1 MELPDFMGLPPI
13 TVIGLFAAI
22 MVAVAFEA
30 VNGFHDAANAVAT
43 VIYTNSLS
51 PRSAVLL
58 SGVCNFFGVYLGGVG
73 VAFAIVHLL
82 PVDLLVNVGSRA
94 GLAMIFAILI
104 AATTWNLGTWYRGI
118 PASSSHTL
126 IGAIVGVGMAN
137 SLIRGEPILSGMSF
151 GNVEAIMLSLL
162 ISPLLGFALAAAL
175 FIFFQRWAK
184 DGRLYGPP
192 HRGKPPVWVRSM
204 LLGTSVGVSLAHGSN
219 DGQKGVGLVMI
230 ILIGIIPSHFAL
242 NPDYRTKST
251 HDVVSSLRQMAGEVG
266 SKQNVT
272 LHQVDSRESEATY
285 RLMACPSGASPTI
298 DGQLEEIASLIEK
311 HDCLG
316 AVSPSERSQVR
327 RKILMLED
335 NIKTIVRSGMIDLT
349 QVEKSN
355 MNKARA
361 ELRAMTDYAP
371 GWVILM
377 VATAIGLGTMI
388 GWERVVVTVGE
399 KIGRIPLNY
408 AQGVS
413 SQTVAMVTIGLA
425 DMLAL
430 PVSTTHALSSGVT
443 GSMVASGV
451 GLKYA
456 TLRDI
461 AMAWILT
468 LPVTVF
474 LSGTLFLL
482 FLSLVKI

>member
-1 MELPDFMGLPPI
+1 MELLEFLNMPSTALIGLP
-13 TVIGLFAAI
+13 AAV

-58 SGVCNFFGVYLGGVG
+58 SGVCNFFGVYMGGLG

-82 PVDLLVNVGSRA
+82 PLDLLINVGSRA

-126 IGAIVGVGMAN
+126 IGAIVGVGIAN

-162 ISPLLGFALAAAL
+162 ISPLLGFALAAVL
-175 FIFFQRWAK
+175 LIFFQRWAK
-184 DGRLYGPP
+184 DERLYGPP
-192 HRGKPPVWVRSM
+192 HRSKPPVWVRSM

-219 DGQKGVGLVMI
+219 DGQKGVGLLMI
-230 ILIGIIPSHFAL
+230 ILIGIIPTHFAL
-242 NPDYRTKST
+242 NPDYRTKSA
-251 HDVVSSLRQMAGEVG
+251 HDVVSSLKQMAGEVG
-266 SKQNVT
+266 LKQSVT
-272 LHQVDSRESEATY
+272 HNQVDSTDSEATY
-285 RLMACPSGASPTI
+285 RLMACPSGASATI
-298 DGQLEEIASLIEK
+298 EGQLEEIASLIEK

-335 NIKTIVRSGMIDLT
+335 NIKTIVRSGMRDLT
-349 QVEKSN
+349 QVETSN
-355 MNKARA
+355 MNKASA
-361 ELRAMTDYAP
+361 ELRTMTDYAP
-371 GWVILM
+371 GWVIFM

-388 GWERVVVTVGE
+388 GWKRVVVTVGE

-430 PVSTTHALSSGVT
+430 PVSTTHVLSSGVT

-461 AMAWILT
+461 ALAWILT
-468 LPVTVF
+468 LPVTIF

-482 FLSLVKI
+482 FLSLAKI

>member
-1 MELPDFMGLPPI
+1 MELLGIMGLSPI

-22 MVAVAFEA
+22 VVALAFEA

-43 VIYTNSLS
+43 VIYTNSLC
-51 PRSAVLL
+51 PRTAVLL

-104 AATTWNLGTWYRGI
+104 AAIAWNLGTWYKGI

-126 IGAIVGVGMAN
+126 IGSIVGVGIVN
-137 SLIRGEPILSGMSF
+137 SLIRGEPILSGLSI
-151 GNVEAIMLSLL
+151 GNVEAVILSLL
-162 ISPLLGFALAAAL
+162 ISPLLGFSLAAAL
-175 FIFFQRWAK
+175 LIFFRRWAR
-184 DGRLYGPP
+184 DGQLYGTP
-192 HRGKPPVWVRSM
+192 RNGKPPVWVRSM
-204 LLGTSVGVSLAHGSN
+204 LLATSAGVSLAHGSN

-230 ILIGIIPSHFAL
+230 ILIGIIPTHFAL
-242 NPDYRTKST
+242 NPDYRTKSA
-251 HDVVSSLRQMAGEVG
+251 HDVVSSLRQMARETGYKE
-266 SKQNVT
+266 SLT
-272 LHQVDSRESEATY
+272 HSQVDATASEAAY
-285 RLMACPSGASPTI
+285 RFMTCASGASATI
-298 DGQLEEIASLIEK
+298 AGELDELASLIQK
-311 HDCLG
+311 HDCL
-316 AVSPSERSQVR
+316 ASVSPSERSQVR
-327 RKILMLED
+327 RNILTLED
-335 NIKTIVRSGMIDLT
+335 NIKNILRSGMGDLT
-349 QVEKSN
+349 QAEKSN
-355 MNKARA
+355 MIKAGA
-361 ELRAMTDYAP
+361 ELRAMIDYAP
-371 GWVILM
+371 GWVIFM

-388 GWERVVVTVGE
+388 GWKRVVVTVGE
-399 KIGRIPLNY
+399 KIGRMPLNY

-430 PVSTTHALSSGVT
+430 PVSTTHVLSSGVT

-468 LPVTVF
+468 LPVTIF
-474 LSGTLFLL
+474 LSGTLCLL
-482 FLSLVKI
+482 FHYLAEM